1 MIKKLFNNHFATATF
16 WMFIATGVFNAGNY
30 LYHVLM
36 GRFLGRELY
45 GALESTISVLYIIS
59 IPMTTITLVTV
70 KFIST
75 EKGKNNIKA
84 ISGYYYYMKNKI
96 IWYGLI
102 ATLILIIISP
112 LLVSFL
118 HLPSIYLPLLI
129 AINFF
134 ISLFVVLSRGI
145 LQGLS
150 NFFAIAISNSLE
162 TITKLLIAAVLIFVG
177 LKTTGGA
184 LTAIVISAFMG
195 YLGAYF
201 FVKKMRFKEKDGFEV
216 KTMASFAIP
225 VFLTT
230 LALTSLF
237 TIDVVLVRHFFPG
250 VESGDYAA
258 LSILGKII
266 FFAVSPIMIVM
277 FPFVSEHHAK
287 GQRYTHFFLLS
298 AGLTFVGAGFIT
310 VIYFL
315 FPQIMVGL
323 LFGKSFLEISGLLG
337 IFGVFMLLYS
347 LCYLFANFYLSIHK
361 TKAMYFSLMASLLQI
376 IGIWFFHER
385 LLDVIYISITATFLL
400 LLVFLLYYPHATK
413 GKT

>member
-1 MIKKLFNNHFATATF
+1 MIKKLFNNHFAAATF

-45 GALESTISVLYIIS
+45 GALESVISVLYIIS

-70 KFIST
+70 KFISA

-84 ISGYYYYMKNKI
+84 ISGYYYYMKNKM

-102 ATLILIIISP
+102 ATFILILLSP
-112 LLVSFL
+112 FLVSFL
-118 HLPSIYLPLLI
+118 HLPSIYLPLLV

-134 ISLFVVLSRGI
+134 ISLFTVLSRGI

-162 TITKLLIAAVLIFVG
+162 TITKLVIAAVLIFAG

-184 LTAIVISAFMG
+184 LAAIIIAAFIG
-195 YLGAYF
+195 YLGAYHF
-201 FVKKMRFKEKDGFEV
+201 LKKMKFKEKGSFEGKAMV
-216 KTMASFAIP
+216 SFAVP

-250 VESGDYAA
+250 VESGEYAA

-310 VIYFL
+310 LVYFL
-315 FPQIMVGL
+315 IPQVMVGL
-323 LFGKSFLEISGLLG
+323 LFGKSYLEISALLG
-337 IFGVFMLLYS
+337 TFGIFMLFYS

-361 TKAMYFSLMASLLQI
+361 TKTTYFLLMASLLQI
-376 IGIWFFHER
+376 IGIWFFHGR
-385 LLDVIYISITATFLL
+385 LIDIIYISIAVMFLL
-400 LLVFLLYYPHATK
+400 LLAFLLYYPHATK
-413 GKT
+413 EKS